1 MVLGLPRTRRKVS
14 VVINEFRCSILEREG
29 RQDHYPNCEE
39 VRYRKHES
47 HYFQAKGI
55 KITEV
60 SVSRL
65 EFPISGGDKQVL
77 ITTNSAS
84 INALITGEKDIK
96 GVIKAFTTASGLN
109 IDVMILGLIMV
120 SLVIRVLKTR
130 SRFR

>member
-1 MVLGLPRTRRKVS
+1 MKAIT
-14 VVINEFRCSILEREG
+14 FR
-29 RQDHYPNCEE
+29 Q
-39 VRYRKHES
+39 
-47 HYFQAKGI
+47 KGI

-65 EFPISGGDKQVL
+65 EFPISGGDKQIL
-77 ITTNSAS
+77 ITTNAAS